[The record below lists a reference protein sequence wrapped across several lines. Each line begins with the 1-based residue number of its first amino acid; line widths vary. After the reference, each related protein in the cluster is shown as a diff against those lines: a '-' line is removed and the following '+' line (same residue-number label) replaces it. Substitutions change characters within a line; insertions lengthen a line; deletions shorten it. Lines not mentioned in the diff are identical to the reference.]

1 MSGKQ
6 KYRKWSTC
14 SAYYVCYFFFFKE
27 RNQVLEVSI
36 SVLMNDDGVLEFFS
50 ARERNVFEVL
60 LLGSSP
66 STNINML
73 DSISMLYVL
82 WRILFFSCS

>member
-1 MSGKQ
+1 MESKNIESGVHAVLTM
-6 KYRKWSTC
+6 YAT
-14 SAYYVCYFFFFKE
+14 FFFFKE

-73 DSISMLYVL
+73 NSISMLYIL

>member
-1 MSGKQ
+1 MQ
-6 KYRKWSTC
+6 C
-14 SAYYVCYFFFFKE
+14 LLCMLLFFFFKE